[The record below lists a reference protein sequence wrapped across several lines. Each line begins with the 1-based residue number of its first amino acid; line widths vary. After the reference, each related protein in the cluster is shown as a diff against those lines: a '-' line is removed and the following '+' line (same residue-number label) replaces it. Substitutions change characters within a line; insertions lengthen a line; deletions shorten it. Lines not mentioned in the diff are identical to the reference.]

1 MTNMNKKRFAK
12 KMKHKKL
19 KDIRKSRPPPWSVP
33 VPKHNL
39 PSIGGKVRLY
49 HYTPIE
55 NIGSIMTY
63 GLIKGD
69 VIADRLLINNWNAPI
84 LTSEKRFH
92 NPANRNRHQMEMVC
106 LRLEI
111 DFDEKHKTSFH
122 LSGLIGPTAG
132 KYLHKF
138 SRCVMRKE
146 TRMGI

>member
-1 MTNMNKKRFAK
+1 MVVEELFFYCVINIVSKGDNLMTNMNKKRFSN
-12 KMKHKKL
+12 KMKRKKL

-63 GLIKGD
+63 GLFMGD
-69 VIADRLLINNWNAPI
+69 VVGDMEGVRNWNAPN
-84 LTSEKRFH
+84 LTSENRFH
-92 NPANRNRHQMEMVC
+92 NPANKNRHQMVMGS

-111 DFDEKHKTSFH
+111 YFD
-122 LSGLIGPTAG
+122 
-132 KYLHKF
+132 
-138 SRCVMRKE
+138 
-146 TRMGI
+146 